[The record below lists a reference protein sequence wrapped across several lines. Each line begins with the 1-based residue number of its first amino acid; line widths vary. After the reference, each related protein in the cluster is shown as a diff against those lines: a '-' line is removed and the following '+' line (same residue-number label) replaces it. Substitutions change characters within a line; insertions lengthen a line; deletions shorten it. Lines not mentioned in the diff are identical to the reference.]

1 MARNESNTTAFIAPG
16 RRPGAALQPPG
27 QRLPSA
33 PRGAGPSALALLHRR
48 WGRGAV
54 TATADGGFDRIRYR
68 QHDASVFLYAFDLIE
83 LNGDDL
89 RREQIEA
96 RKAELANLMRNL
108 ASALR
113 SRRRRWVHS
122 HGER

>member
-1 MARNESNTTAFIAPG
+1 VSCDKDG
-16 RRPGAALQPPG
+16 R
-27 QRLPSA
+27 
-33 PRGAGPSALALLHRR
+33 
-48 WGRGAV
+48 
-54 TATADGGFDRIRYR
+54 TNFDRIRYR